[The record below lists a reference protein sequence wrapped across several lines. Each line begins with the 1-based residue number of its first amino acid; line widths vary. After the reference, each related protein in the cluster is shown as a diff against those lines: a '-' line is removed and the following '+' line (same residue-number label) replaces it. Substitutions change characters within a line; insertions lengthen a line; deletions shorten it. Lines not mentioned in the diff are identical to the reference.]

1 MVCCEYLRYY
11 VGKIF
16 DLYKLFLFFI
26 MYLIFIFV
34 WGGNLYVYRLFFVYE
49 FWVDWFFLVSEG
61 IEICVI
67 RLLLLEVWVVICVN
81 FIVYYV

>member
-67 RLLLLEVWVVICVN
+67 CLLLLEVWVVICVN